1 MSILNCRAQS
11 LSDEDQGLR
20 KMEDFKFLQ
29 DLEEFPEENTY
40 EAD

>member
-20 KMEDFKFLQ
+20 KMEDFQ